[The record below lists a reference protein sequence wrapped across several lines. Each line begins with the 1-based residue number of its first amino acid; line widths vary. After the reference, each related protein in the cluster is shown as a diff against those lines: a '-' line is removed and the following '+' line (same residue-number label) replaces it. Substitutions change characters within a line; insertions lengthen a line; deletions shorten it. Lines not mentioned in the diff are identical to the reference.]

1 MHVCMR
7 SAENTCKDSA
17 FTVNPHNSHT
27 QNSPPYKHVPLTQSR
42 VSPVCTASKYESTIL
57 ALRAGISAGDY
68 VMKFLSRVFCATL
81 LTMRSLPAKKGATGT
96 EPSYVT
102 ALKTLNA
109 SSGLLTT
116 AKLPLL
122 IGNT

>member
-42 VSPVCTASKYESTIL
+42 VSPVCTASKHESTIL

-68 VMKFLSRVFCATL
+68 VMKFLSRVFCA
-81 LTMRSLPAKKGATGT
+81 RSLPAKKGATGT
-96 EPSYVT
+96 EPSSVT

-116 AKLPLL
+116 AELPLL
-122 IGNT
+122 IGKT